1 MDHDY
6 FYFKNEYDNICV
18 SLSSVNTIF
27 NAGLNFNYYLLVI
40 SAVDC

>member
-1 MDHDY
+1 MLWI
-6 FYFKNEYDNICV
+6 DNICV

-40 SAVDC
+40 SAVISAVDC